1 MDPIS
6 GRSTYNVLASSAHP
20 AEAAQTAAGTHPSGH
35 ASSLIPRMLSHH
47 ALAALNTKETQG
59 NEQEKTLAGFAKEA
73 MRSGQLRISPNQP
86 ANGIAQFGMKRN
98 QDVLVIQA
106 KLNERSEYDVL
117 SVGLRRGSEAHIFM
131 TLPSPTTAVAGTDR
145 HPSALLRLPN
155 ELLLQIAGSTGKR
168 GEGVDLS
175 LRGVNQHM
183 KAIAD
188 DQTSPKQRFV
198 IEHGQ
203 NLHAAGYSRADIID
217 LARLTPVQQNF
228 ALTKGPVLQ
237 ATAGYNGQTISI
249 LASFTPAEQ
258 NFALTNGPTLRAT
271 AGYDSYAI
279 NDLAQT
285 TPAEQNF
292 ALTNGQALHAAGYD
306 GHAINDLARATPA
319 EQNFALTNGREL
331 HKTAGYD
338 HYAINWLGRLTPAQQ
353 DFALTN
359 GQELH
364 ETAGY
369 DGHAIND
376 LARATPA
383 EQNFALTNG
392 RELHET
398 DGYDGRAI
406 NRLAA
411 SQTQT

>member
-6 GRSTYNVLASSAHP
+6 GRSAYNVLASSANP

-35 ASSLIPRMLSHH
+35 ASTLTSAMLSHH
-47 ALAALNTKETQG
+47 TLAALNTKETQG
-59 NEQEKTLAGFAKEA
+59 DEQEKTLAGFAKEA
-73 MRSGQLRISPNQP
+73 IGSGQLQISPNQP

-117 SVGLRRGSEAHIFM
+117 SVGLRRGSKAHISM
-131 TLPSPTTAVAGTDR
+131 TLPSPTTAVAGTAR
-145 HPSALLRLPN
+145 PLSGLLGLPN

-168 GEGVDLS
+168 GEGVNLS
-175 LRGVNQHM
+175 LRGVNKHM

-188 DQTSPKQRFV
+188 DQLSPKQRFLA
-198 IEHGQ
+198 EKGQ
-203 NLHAAGYSRADIID
+203 NLHGAGYDAYAINA
-217 LARLTPVQQNF
+217 LAK
-228 ALTKGPVLQ
+228 A
-237 ATAGYNGQTISI
+237 
-249 LASFTPAEQ
+249 TPAQQ
-258 NFALTNGPTLRAT
+258 NFALTNGPALQAT
-271 AGYDSYAI
+271 AGYDGLAISTLARLTPAQRDFALTNGPELHATAGYDGYAI
-279 NDLAQT
+279 NRLARY
-285 TPAEQNF
+285 TPAQQNF
-292 ALTNGQALHAAGYD
+292 ALTNGPELHATAGYD
-306 GHAINDLARATPA
+306 AYAINDLAI
-319 EQNFALTNGREL
+319 FS
-331 HKTAGYD
+331 
-338 HYAINWLGRLTPAQQ
+338 PAQQ

-364 ETAGY
+364 ATARY

-376 LARATPA
+376 LAQATPA

-392 RELHET
+392 PELAAAGH
-398 DGYDGRAI
+398 DGRAI

>member
-1 MDPIS
+1 MELIGISCHPSIDRDDEHPEEIMDPIS
-6 GRSTYNVLASSAHP
+6 GRSAYNVLASSANP

-35 ASSLIPRMLSHH
+35 ASTLTSAMLSRHT
-47 ALAALNTKETQG
+47 LAALNAKETQG
-59 NEQEKTLAGFAKEA
+59 DEQEKTLAGFAKEA
-73 MRSGQLRISPNQP
+73 MRSGLKISPNQP
-86 ANGIAQFGMKRN
+86 ANGIAQFGAQRG
-98 QDVLVIQA
+98 DDELLIQA

-117 SVGLRRGSEAHIFM
+117 SVGLRRGSKAHISM

-183 KAIAD
+183 KAIAG
-188 DQTSPKQRFV
+188 DQLSPKQRFV

-203 NLHAAGYSRADIID
+203 NLHAAGYSRADIND
-217 LARLTPVQQNF
+217 LARLTPAQ
-228 ALTKGPVLQ
+228 
-237 ATAGYNGQTISI
+237 
-249 LASFTPAEQ
+249 Q

-271 AGYDSYAI
+271 AGYDGYAI
-279 NDLAQT
+279 NWLARR

-292 ALTNGQALHAAGYD
+292 ALTNGPALHA
-306 GHAINDLARATPA
+306 
-319 EQNFALTNGREL
+319 
-331 HKTAGYD
+331 TAGYN
-338 HYAINWLGRLTPAQQ
+338 HYAISWLGRLTPAQQ

-364 ETAGY
+364 ATAGY